1 MAMSKPQPVSVMLV
15 ASTSAALHAGAA
27 VLFVPTLSFL
37 MLCWNGTPVQSP
49 EVAQTETAMVF
60 AVLSPLIA
68 LIFGFAAGASMA
80 LAHNVFAHGQR
91 KVAIEV
97 GETRRVQAA
106 ALGNVA

>member
-37 MLCWNGTPVQSP
+37 MLCWNGTPVQNP
-49 EVAQTETAMVF
+49 EAAQTETAMVF
-60 AVLSPLIA
+60 AVLSPLMA

-91 KVAIEV
+91 KVAIAQE
-97 GETRRVQAA
+97 ETRTVQAS
-106 ALGNVA
+106 ALSNVA